1 MQGILGGIATVY
13 LSILG
18 YKKLIALRTAG
29 ISALETAVSFQLA
42 LQNQANLRGL
52 ALGKSK
58 LVQLA
63 AQAALFA
70 LANPIKALLGLG
82 VAAAVGA
89 VAYSVVSKGD
99 DVMSPGENKS
109 GYGNRILMGPE
120 GAIALNNKDTVI
132 AGTKLFDRG
141 DDVVSTGAGEIQI
154 PDDREAKKTNQLL
167 SALLNRPDPTIN
179 MDSIKVGTVAG
190 MSAFSIQ

>member
-1 MQGILGGIATVY
+1 MEI
-13 LSILG
+13 
-18 YKKLIALRTAG
+18 
-29 ISALETAVSFQLA
+29 IS
-42 LQNQANLRGL
+42 L

-82 VAAAVGA
+82 LAAAVGA
-89 VAYSVVSKGD
+89 VAYSLVSKGD